1 MLERCGEFWKKDMEL
16 IGILAGESMVKTGFV
31 IPIWS
36 YVVHFWN
43 NVHQIVK
50 NVIA

>member
-1 MLERCGEFWKKDMEL
+1 MEL
-16 IGILAGESMVKTGFV
+16 IGILEPSSMVKTGFV

-36 YVVHFWN
+36 YVVHFWITGY
-43 NVHQIVK
+43 QIVK